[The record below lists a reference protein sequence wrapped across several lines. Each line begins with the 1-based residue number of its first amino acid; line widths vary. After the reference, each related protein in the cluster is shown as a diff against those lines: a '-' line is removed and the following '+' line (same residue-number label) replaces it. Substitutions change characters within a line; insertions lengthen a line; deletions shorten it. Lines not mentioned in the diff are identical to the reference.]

1 MIGEI
6 GGSAEQEA
14 AAWIEANFNK
24 PVVGFIAGQT
34 APPGRRMGHAGAI
47 ISGGKGTADEKM
59 AALSAAGVTV
69 VKSPADI
76 GQAIASR
83 L

>member
-1 MIGEI
+1 
-6 GGSAEQEA
+6 
-14 AAWIEANFNK
+14 
-24 PVVGFIAGQT
+24 
-34 APPGRRMGHAGAI
+34 
-47 ISGGKGTADEKM
+47 M

>member
-1 MIGEI
+1 
-6 GGSAEQEA
+6 
-14 AAWIEANFNK
+14 
-24 PVVGFIAGQT
+24 
-34 APPGRRMGHAGAI
+34 MGHAGAI

-59 AALSAAGVTV
+59 AALAEAGVTV